1 MKEYKKKITPAPA
14 GDEVHELLLSEVS
27 QQWRTLKPEREP
39 GENEK
44 NLNGRLERYIFP
56 ARFFLFYFLLVYC
69 IHYILLPNDTPYFY
83 NRYITSSLLSLINA
97 GVLWVLMYAGDRRRI
112 KEQLRTAIQDKQYIY
127 SYAPVIGLFIVRYQY
142 KNDTYRFCVKL
153 PPKTEKELP
162 YA

>member
-1 MKEYKKKITPAPA
+1 MKEYEKKITPAPA
-14 GDEVHELLLSEVS
+14 GDEVHELLLSKVN
-27 QQWRTLKPEREP
+27 QRWRTLKPEREP

-44 NLNGRLERYIFP
+44 NIRAQLERYIFP

-83 NRYITSSLLSLINA
+83 NRYITSGLLSLINA

-112 KEQLRTAIQDKQYIY
+112 KAQLLTAIQDKEYIY

-142 KNDTYRFCVKL
+142 KNDIYRCRVKL
-153 PPKTEKELP
+153 SQKTEKELP